1 MASTPSL
8 RLSPA
13 SGSFSFQPKQIK
25 LRDQRVALGIEIPN
39 DPAHT
44 SSSSNGLFA
53 VVRTGS
59 STGISPLP
67 VSTSHAEV
75 WLSGSKVYIRDLDS
89 PFGTFVNGAKI
100 TTATLLRQGDILS
113 LGSPV
118 QRNSQTPAYITDDHL
133 KPIIAKVVL
142 AIGLSGW

>member
-8 RLSPA
+8 HLSPA
-13 SGSFSFQPKQIK
+13 SGSFPFQPKQLK
-25 LRDQRVALGIEIPN
+25 LGDKRVVLGIEIPN

-44 SSSSNGLFA
+44 SSSSNGWFA
-53 VVRTGS
+53 VVR
-59 STGISPLP
+59 TGISPLP

-75 WLSGSKVYIRDLDS
+75 WLSGSKVYIRDTDS
-89 PFGTFVNGAKI
+89 PFGTFVNGVKI
-100 TTATLLRQGDILS
+100 TTDTLLRQGDVLS

-133 KPIIAKVVL
+133 KPIIAKIALV
-142 AIGLSGW
+142 IGLSGW

>member
-1 MASTPSL
+1 MVSTPSL
-8 RLSPA
+8 HLSPT

-25 LRDQRVALGIEIPN
+25 LCDKRVVLGIEIPD

-44 SSSSNGLFA
+44 SSSSNGWFT
-53 VVRTGS
+53 VVRTRN

-89 PFGTFVNGAKI
+89 PFGTFVNGVKI
-100 TTATLLRQGDILS
+100 KTDTLLQQGDVLS

-142 AIGLSGW
+142 AIGLSW